1 MYSKMSIQFQ
11 IDADPMYSWNA
22 WGNMSY
28 RSVADVVAELIDNS
42 KQAGAKNVAIN
53 IFKEGD
59 QRYITIEDNGQWG
72 DINRELLVKCFGY
85 GKGPSIKKEG
95 LNEHNCGLK
104 HSFAYMDPEN
114 KSWSIQ
120 IKKNGVTWQLAAPYS
135 HAMTMNMIDHYN
147 GSFPS
152 DNATL
157 IKIPMGNT
165 QFKTLYYTRSVKS
178 EPNDEM
184 LTERLGTY
192 LSCFW
197 MMCDDFMKKKFQ
209 ITLNGK
215 LVEPY
220 DILRDPSVTFGGEKG
235 KVPKRKMCLTP
246 PGSPEI
252 EVDVEV
258 WHLSL
263 TSQYRKDHPLFKR
276 NADQSG
282 VFIFKHGRYI
292 KGPIFPEIYG
302 KSRDYHFSHHVVLV
316 NIAGV
321 PEGLPATHTTKN
333 DFNNKDPKLETLY
346 SYINSVAPAIQDTKK
361 DNEILKCEL
370 EYIRRLAQQKRQ
382 NYKRQIDRDEYKVYE
397 QEEFELYHDSQR
409 LVNKDKPDMVEHDK
423 RDNIVTITEGK
434 KDRITPE
441 GLRQLFFYYRNLKY
455 CCPTFKDCEFEVKF
469 ITLDDRITKAYEDE
483 LVMLQRLDPAF
494 NPVIETFAQYNIS

>member
-1 MYSKMSIQFQ
+1 MSIQFQ

-42 KQAGAKNVAIN
+42 KQAGAKNVDVN

-59 QRYITIEDNGQWG
+59 QRYITIEDDGQWG

-85 GKGPSIKKEG
+85 GKGPTIKKEG

-104 HSFAYMDPEN
+104 HSFAYMDPDN

-120 IKKNGVTWQLAAPYS
+120 IKKNGVVWELAAPYS
-135 HAMTMNMIDHYN
+135 HNMTMNSASNYN
-147 GSFPS
+147 GKFPCE
-152 DNATL
+152 NATI

-184 LTERLGTY
+184 LTDRLRTY

-197 MMCDDFMKKKFQ
+197 MMCDNFMKKKFQ
-209 ITLNGK
+209 ITLNGNQ
-215 LVEPY
+215 VEPY
-220 DILRDPSVTFGGEKG
+220 DILRDQHVRFAGEKG
-235 KVPKRKMCLTP
+235 KIPKEKMSLGATD
-246 PGSPEI
+246 I
-252 EVDVEV
+252 EVEV
-258 WHLSL
+258 WQLSL

-282 VFIFKHGRYI
+282 VFIFKHGRFI

-302 KSRDYHFSHHVVLV
+302 KCRDYHYAHHVVLV
-316 NIAGV
+316 NISGDAS
-321 PEGLPATHTTKN
+321 GLPATHTTKN
-333 DFNNKDPKLETLY
+333 DFNNKDPKLEVLY
-346 SYINSVAPAIQDTKK
+346 SYINSVAPAIQSSVKET
-361 DNEILKCEL
+361 EAIKCEL
-370 EYIRRLAQQKRQ
+370 EYIRRLAEQKRQ
-382 NYKRQIDRDEYKVYE
+382 NYRRQIEQGKYKVYD
-397 QEEFELYHDSQR
+397 QQEFELYNDTQR
-409 LVNKDKPDMVEHDK
+409 LQNKDKLDMVEHDK
-423 RDNIVTITEGK
+423 RDNIVIITEGK
-434 KDRITPE
+434 KDKITPE
-441 GLRQLFFYYRNLKY
+441 GLRQLFFYYRNLKHY
-455 CCPTFKDCEFEVKF
+455 CPEFKNCEFEVKF
-469 ITLDDRITKAYEDE
+469 ITLDDRTTKAYDDE
-483 LVMLQRLDPAF
+483 LIMLQKLDPEF